1 MNDPRGRVLLVALVG
16 VLAVCL
22 DRPASLAL
30 LLLASAAPVLGRPP
44 APRELAQGVMLA
56 LGIAW
61 STVLSQGLFY
71 SEQPRVAFFTLGPI
85 TLWREGAVHGL
96 VQSLRFLAVTTAGV
110 SLARSTPADR
120 LYLGL
125 LGLRV
130 PFGVAFLV
138 ATALR
143 FVPEAA
149 REWATVRQARARRGR
164 PVYRRAPWAWLA
176 LEAAMLAPVLARS
189 LRRARALAESLD
201 ARGFDPAVPRRPRE
215 ALRMRPLEVIG
226 LVLAGT
232 GVAAVAAARV
242 LFLLYAS
249 GTWYH
254 PALRPLYA
262 AVRAYL

>member
-1 MNDPRGRVLLVALVG
+1 MNDPRARVVLVGLVG

-30 LLLASAAPVLGRPP
+30 LLLASAAPLLARPP
-44 APRELAQGVMLA
+44 ATRDLARGLLLA

-71 SEQPRVAFFTLGPI
+71 NEQPRVALFTLGPV

-96 VQSLRFLAVTTAGV
+96 VQSFRFLAVTTAGV
-110 SLARSTPADR
+110 ALARSTPADR
-120 LYLGL
+120 LYMGL

-130 PFGVAFLV
+130 PFGLAFLV

-149 REWATVRQARARRGR
+149 REWATVREARARRGR
-164 PVYRRAPWAWLA
+164 PAYRRGPGAWLA
-176 LEAAMLAPVLARS
+176 LEAAMLAPVLARAV
-189 LRRARALAESLD
+189 RRARALAESLD
-201 ARGFDPAVPRRPRE
+201 ARGFDPTVPRRPRE
-215 ALRMRPLEVIG
+215 ALHMGTGEKLGLGLTLG
-226 LVLAGT
+226 LVGL
-232 GVAAVAAARV
+232 VVAARV
-242 LFLLYAS
+242 LFALYAS

-254 PALRPLYA
+254 PGLRPLYA
-262 AVRAYL
+262 WVRATL

>member
-1 MNDPRGRVLLVALVG
+1 MKDPRGRVVLVGLVG

-30 LLLASAAPVLGRPP
+30 LLLASAAPLLARPP
-44 APRELAQGVMLA
+44 AARELGRGGLLA

-71 SEQPRVAFFTLGPI
+71 SEEPRVALLTLGPVV
-85 TLWREGAVHGL
+85 LWREGAAHGL
-96 VQSLRFLAVTTAGV
+96 LQSLRFLAVTTAGV
-110 SLARSTPADR
+110 ALARSTPADR

-130 PFGVAFLV
+130 PFGLAFLV

-149 REWATVRQARARRGR
+149 REWATVREARARRGR
-164 PVYRRAPWAWLA
+164 PVLRRAPWSWLA

-189 LRRARALAESLD
+189 VRRARALAESLD
-201 ARGFDPAVPRRPRE
+201 ARGFDPVVPRRHRE
-215 ALRMRPLEVIG
+215 ALRM
-226 LVLAGT
+226 GT
-232 GVAAVAAARV
+232 GEGLGLAAVAALVALVVAARV
-242 LFLLYAS
+242 LFALYAS

-254 PALRPLYA
+254 PGLRPLYA
-262 AVRAYL
+262 WVRAHL